1 MTSAEIRRK
10 FLEFFKARGH
20 QEVPSSP
27 LVPTDD
33 PTLLFTNAGMVQFK
47 RVFQGLERRPYTRAV
62 TCQKCV
68 RAGGK
73 HNDLEQVGHTAR
85 HHTFFE
91 MLGNFSFGDYFKQ
104 EAIAYAW
111 EWVTGNDWLGIDP
124 DRLYV
129 TVHHTDD
136 DARQL
141 WRKVAGVSEK
151 RIYGL
156 GDEDNF
162 WQMADTGPAG
172 PNTEI
177 YVDLRGIGDWKKG
190 KTDLTQD
197 EFMKLQASGAL
208 LEIWNLVFMQYDLQ
222 KDGSRSPLPAPSVDT
237 GAGLERVAAV
247 MQDVPSNYDTDLFA
261 PIIERA
267 VEVVGKKYDRGPG
280 GASYRVLADHARA
293 VAFLLADGVYPSNEG
308 RGYVLRRILRRA
320 VRHAWLLGRRE
331 PTLVQLVH
339 TVSGLMG
346 HVYPELV
353 QKRSHLESVTR
364 AEEERFFD
372 TIEGGLE
379 RLEQLRGAKAI
390 SGAEAF
396 KLYDTF
402 GFPIDLTQL
411 IAGERGQ
418 TVDVAGFERELG
430 KQRTRSLEAL
440 ERSKVTDAGKVA
452 VHVKRGGEWRTV
464 KPRAKQKWVGYDT
477 TQAETDV
484 LRFRQA
490 SDVVEVVLQENP
502 FYAESGGQVSDTGR
516 VKGEGWTLDVEGVEK
531 VDGVSAVVGHF
542 ADEFE
547 PTSVL
552 AQVEHRRRLELV
564 REVAH
569 DGAHS
574 VYFLHALHV
583 ERPPFSLHPSR
594 VADLP
599 ARLGV
604 ERILLQHHLH
614 HVARLPEAEHIGLGL
629 RGIVADPLLLGPGLH
644 GAPLAAALHVDRN
657 LPRVPS
663 PAPLQRLERAGALLA
678 QLPLEPGDV
687 HRLTALAGDQLRQID
702 GKAERV
708 VQLERLRAGDGF
720 RTPQLL
726 EPLEPALDRVEETLF
741 FGARDAFQVTALLDQ
756 LRVHVSHQP
765 AHRVHQL
772 HQRRLAPA
780 QQPGMA
786 HRASQD
792 AAQYVA
798 APLVRWVHAVR
809 QQERHGTGVVR
820 EHPVGR
826 ASRSPIV
833 LLPHHLH
840 GTLDDRGEEIGVV
853 VRRDML
859 HHRRQALEARAGV
872 DGRRGKRDAGCVRLL
887 IVLHENQVPD
897 LEKLAS
903 LTQADEFVEAQ
914 VTLPASRIPH
924 PADIDQD
931 LRAGAARPGLPH
943 LPEVVL
949 VPEAVDAG
957 VRDAGKAG
965 PEAARLV
972 VHLMHGDVQPLG
984 RDAEPVLPGH
994 QLPGVLDSLFL
1005 EVVSERKVAEHLEE
1019 GVVSRG
1025 MAHLLE
1031 VVVFAARP
1039 HAFLA
1044 RHGPGVRPPLEPL
1057 KHALE
1062 LHHPGVGEQERGIVR
1077 RDQGGAGHFLV
1088 PPGLEELQKLAA
1100 DFSGGHGGNIL
1111 SPDEQLKG

>member
-1 MTSAEIRRK
+1 MTSVEIRRK

-27 LVPTDD
+27 LVPADD

-141 WRKVAGVSEK
+141 WRKVTGVSEK

-190 KTDLTQD
+190 KADLTQD
-197 EFMKLQASGAL
+197 EFMKLQTGGAL

-237 GAGLERVAAV
+237 GAGLERIAAV
-247 MQDVPSNYDTDLFA
+247 MQGVPSNFDTDLFA

-267 VEVVGKKYDRGPG
+267 VEVVGKKYERGPG

-331 PTLVQLVH
+331 PTLVHLVH

-346 HVYPELV
+346 SVYAELV

-379 RLEQLRGAKAI
+379 RLEQLQGAKTI

-411 IAGERGQ
+411 MAGERGQ

-440 ERSKVTDAGKVA
+440 ERSKAGDAGKVA
-452 VHVKRGGEWRTV
+452 VHVKRAGEWRSV

-490 SDVVEVVLQENP
+490 SDVVEVVLHENP
-502 FYAESGGQVSDTGR
+502 FYAESGGQVSDTGQ

-531 VDGVSAVVGHF
+531 VEGVSAVVGHF

-547 PTSVL
+547 PTPVL
-552 AQVEHRRRLELV
+552 AQVDEPRRKNIERNHTATHLVHAALRKVLGPHVRQQGSVVAPERLRFDFSHHGPVDDPTLARIEEEVNRHIWANLSVTTRELKYKEAIAAGAMAFFTEKYGDIVRVVDVPGVSLELCGGTHVPTTGQIALFRFTHETGAAAGV
-564 REVAH
+564 RRIEAVTGP
-569 DGAHS
+569 GA
-574 VYFLHALHV
+574 YALIRKLEGELEQAAGTLRTQPEHLV
-583 ERPPFSLHPSR
+583 RRIEQLLEENRKLEKRIEGLLRAGPVQPATSNVQR
-594 VADLP
+594 IDDVDLYIDESTLSD
-599 ARLGV
+599 RD
-604 ERILLQHHLH
+604 Q
-614 HVARLPEAEHIGLGL
+614 IGLVMDAFRSSHKRAISVLFTNG
-629 RGIVADPLLLGPGLH
+629 
-644 GAPLAAALHVDRN
+644 
-657 LPRVPS
+657 
-663 PAPLQRLERAGALLA
+663 ERAGVHVAVTDDLVQQGVKA
-678 QLPLEPGDV
+678 GDIASAIAAVSGGKGGGRPHFASAGAGDV
-687 HRLTALAGDQLRQID
+687 AKLGL
-702 GKAERV
+702 
-708 VQLERLRAGDGF
+708 
-720 RTPQLL
+720 
-726 EPLEPALDRVEETLF
+726 
-741 FGARDAFQVTALLDQ
+741 
-756 LRVHVSHQP
+756 
-765 AHRVHQL
+765 
-772 HQRRLAPA
+772 
-780 QQPGMA
+780 
-786 HRASQD
+786 
-792 AAQYVA
+792 
-798 APLVRWVHAVR
+798 
-809 QQERHGTGVVR
+809 
-820 EHPVGR
+820 
-826 ASRSPIV
+826 
-833 LLPHHLH
+833 
-840 GTLDDRGEEIGVV
+840 
-853 VRRDML
+853 
-859 HHRRQALEARAGV
+859 ARAQARAIVEGLL
-872 DGRRGKRDAGCVRLL
+872 RR
-887 IVLHENQVPD
+887 
-897 LEKLAS
+897 
-903 LTQADEFVEAQ
+903 
-914 VTLPASRIPH
+914 
-924 PADIDQD
+924 
-931 LRAGAARPGLPH
+931 
-943 LPEVVL
+943 
-949 VPEAVDAG
+949 
-957 VRDAGKAG
+957 
-965 PEAARLV
+965 
-972 VHLMHGDVQPLG
+972 
-984 RDAEPVLPGH
+984 
-994 QLPGVLDSLFL
+994 
-1005 EVVSERKVAEHLEE
+1005 
-1019 GVVSRG
+1019 
-1025 MAHLLE
+1025 
-1031 VVVFAARP
+1031 
-1039 HAFLA
+1039 
-1044 RHGPGVRPPLEPL
+1044 
-1057 KHALE
+1057 
-1062 LHHPGVGEQERGIVR
+1062 
-1077 RDQGGAGHFLV
+1077 
-1088 PPGLEELQKLAA
+1088 
-1100 DFSGGHGGNIL
+1100 
-1111 SPDEQLKG
+1111 

>member
-10 FLEFFKARGH
+10 FLEFFKVRGH
-20 QEVPSSP
+20 QEVPSAP
-27 LVPTDD
+27 LVPADD

-237 GAGLERVAAV
+237 GAGIERIAAV
-247 MQDVPSNYDTDLFA
+247 MQGVPSNYDTDLFA
-261 PIIERA
+261 PIVERA
-267 VEVVGKKYDRGPG
+267 VEVVGKKYDRGPE

-331 PTLVQLVH
+331 PTLVHLVH

-346 HVYPELV
+346 NVYPQLV

-379 RLEQLRGAKAI
+379 RLEQLQGAKAI

-516 VKGEGWTLDVEGVEK
+516 VKGAGWTLDVEGVEK

-552 AQVEHRRRLELV
+552 AQVDEPRRKNIERNHTATHLVHAVLRKVLGPHVRQQGSVVAPERLRFDFAHHGPVDDPTLARIEEDVNRHIWANLPVTTREMKYKEAIAAGAMAFFTEKYGDIVRVVDVPGVSVELCGGTHVPTTGQIALFRFTHETGAAAGV
-564 REVAH
+564 RRIEAVTGP
-569 DGAHS
+569 GA
-574 VYFLHALHV
+574 YTLIRKLEGELEDAAGALKTQPEQRVRRIEQLV
-583 ERPPFSLHPSR
+583 EGNKKLEKR
-594 VADLP
+594 VEELLKTGGGK
-599 ARLGV
+599 RETGSV
-604 ERILLQHHLH
+604 ERIGDVELYVDESTLSDRDQ
-614 HVARLPEAEHIGLGL
+614 IGLVMDAFRASHRRAVSVLFTNGE
-629 RGIVADPLLLGPGLH
+629 RPGIHVGVTDDLVAQGVKAGDI
-644 GAPLAAALHVDRN
+644 AAALAAVSGGKGGGRPHFASAGAGD
-657 LPRVPS
+657 
-663 PAPLQRLERAGALLA
+663 PAKLGQTREQTAAIVQRL
-678 QLPLEPGDV
+678 
-687 HRLTALAGDQLRQID
+687 
-702 GKAERV
+702 
-708 VQLERLRAGDGF
+708 
-720 RTPQLL
+720 
-726 EPLEPALDRVEETLF
+726 
-741 FGARDAFQVTALLDQ
+741 
-756 LRVHVSHQP
+756 
-765 AHRVHQL
+765 
-772 HQRRLAPA
+772 
-780 QQPGMA
+780 
-786 HRASQD
+786 
-792 AAQYVA
+792 
-798 APLVRWVHAVR
+798 
-809 QQERHGTGVVR
+809 
-820 EHPVGR
+820 
-826 ASRSPIV
+826 
-833 LLPHHLH
+833 
-840 GTLDDRGEEIGVV
+840 
-853 VRRDML
+853 
-859 HHRRQALEARAGV
+859 
-872 DGRRGKRDAGCVRLL
+872 
-887 IVLHENQVPD
+887 
-897 LEKLAS
+897 
-903 LTQADEFVEAQ
+903 
-914 VTLPASRIPH
+914 
-924 PADIDQD
+924 
-931 LRAGAARPGLPH
+931 
-943 LPEVVL
+943 
-949 VPEAVDAG
+949 
-957 VRDAGKAG
+957 
-965 PEAARLV
+965 
-972 VHLMHGDVQPLG
+972 
-984 RDAEPVLPGH
+984 
-994 QLPGVLDSLFL
+994 
-1005 EVVSERKVAEHLEE
+1005 
-1019 GVVSRG
+1019 
-1025 MAHLLE
+1025 
-1031 VVVFAARP
+1031 
-1039 HAFLA
+1039 LA
-1044 RHGPGVRPPLEPL
+1044 R
-1057 KHALE
+1057 
-1062 LHHPGVGEQERGIVR
+1062 
-1077 RDQGGAGHFLV
+1077 
-1088 PPGLEELQKLAA
+1088 
-1100 DFSGGHGGNIL
+1100 
-1111 SPDEQLKG
+1111 